1 MIYVFIKRDK
11 DENRP
16 YVDMPRE
23 YRVGFNVRQVLNL
36 GDEEELK
43 SHLQMCHEG
52 IYAIEG
58 AKSSDGPQIECLL
71 KGFSQINPG
80 CVIEL
85 LETKMV
91 AQSPPGECVIQSVSK
106 NGVLPV

>member
-1 MIYVFIKRDK
+1 MLYIFVKRDK
-11 DENRP
+11 DEHRP
-16 YVDMPRE
+16 FVDMPRE
-23 YRVGFNVRQVLNL
+23 YRVGFNVRQVLKL
-36 GDEEELK
+36 GDEEEIK
-43 SHLQMCHEG
+43 SHLDMCDAG

-58 AKSSDGPQIECLL
+58 AKSSEDPQLTILL
-71 KGFSQINPG
+71 KGFSKTNPG
-80 CVIEL
+80 CTIEL